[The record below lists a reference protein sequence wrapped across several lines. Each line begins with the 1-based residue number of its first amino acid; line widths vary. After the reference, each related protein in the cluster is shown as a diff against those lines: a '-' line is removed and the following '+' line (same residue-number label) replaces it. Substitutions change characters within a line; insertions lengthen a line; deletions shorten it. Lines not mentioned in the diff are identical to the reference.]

1 MIQKIQ
7 ILILLNFLLANTAF
21 CKELPA
27 LFEVKIPD
35 DQYTNTNDGLNKAFN
50 RLIQKLSGSRSKKL
64 LWKIGDA
71 QFNKIEFVS
80 SYSTELIGEQE
91 FLSVK
96 FNGEALIPKL
106 RKIGIP
112 LIGFNRPVIMIL
124 FQIDTG
130 ESAPIYLSS
139 SKLSNSLAS
148 EIKQTFKNIAIE
160 RGVYLELPEFDLEDQ
175 NLLNQAN
182 ILFSPANYIQE
193 KFYND
198 AFLNIELVRIGIN
211 QWSVNGDFMS
221 ISPLQEK
228 QVIEFFRNAV
238 HEFLD
243 DLLEVKPLEPGVSG
257 ERVMVS
263 IQGLKNFQDF
273 QSVESELDKI
283 FAIKSRSF
291 HAFERTKIDYIAQL
305 FQTKDSLMKELKG
318 STKFLIKEYN
328 ADSNQLKLEYLNKQ

>member
-1 MIQKIQ
+1 MIQKIK
-7 ILILLNFLLANTAF
+7 ILILLNVLMANIAF
-21 CKELPA
+21 TKELPA
-27 LFEVKIPD
+27 LFEVKIPE

-50 RLIQKLSGSRSKKL
+50 QLIQKLSGSRSKKF
-64 LWKIGDA
+64 LWRIGDA
-71 QFNKIEFVS
+71 QLKKIEFVS

-91 FLSVK
+91 FLSVR
-96 FNGEALIPKL
+96 FNGESLIPEL
-106 RKIGIP
+106 RKIGTP
-112 LIGFNRPVIMIL
+112 LIGFNRPVILIL
-124 FQIDTG
+124 FKIDTG
-130 ESAPIYLSS
+130 ESAPVYLSS
-139 SKLSNSLAS
+139 SSSSDQLAA
-148 EIKQTFKNIAIE
+148 EIKQALKNIALE

-182 ILFSPANYIQE
+182 ILFSPSNYIEE

-198 AFLNIELVRIGIN
+198 AFLAIELVRIGIN
-211 QWSVNGDFMS
+211 QWSVNGDLKS

-228 QVIEFFRNAV
+228 QVIEFFKNAV

-243 DLLEVKPLEPGVSG
+243 DLLEVKPLEPGASG
-257 ERVMVS
+257 ERMMVS

-291 HAFERTKIDYIAQL
+291 HSFERTKIDYITQL
-305 FQTKDSLMKELKG
+305 FQTKDSLMKELRG

-328 ADSNQLKLEYLNKQ
+328 ADTSQLKLEYLN

>member
-1 MIQKIQ
+1 M
-7 ILILLNFLLANTAF
+7 ANTAF
-21 CKELPA
+21 TKELPA

-50 RLIQKLSGSRSKKL
+50 RLIQKLSGSRSKKF
-64 LWKIGDA
+64 LWRIGDA
-71 QFNKIEFVS
+71 QLNKIEFVS

-106 RKIGIP
+106 RKIGTP
-112 LIGFNRPVIMIL
+112 LIGFNRPVILIL
-124 FQIDTG
+124 FKIDTG
-130 ESAPIYLSS
+130 ESSPVYLSS
-139 SKLSNSLAS
+139 SSSSSKLDL
-148 EIKQTFKNIAIE
+148 EIKQVFKNIALE

-182 ILFSPANYIQE
+182 ILFSPSNYIQD

-198 AFLNIELVRIGIN
+198 AFLAIDLVRIGIN
-211 QWSVNGDFMS
+211 QWSVDGDLKT

-228 QVIEFFRNAV
+228 QVIEFFQNAI
-238 HEFLD
+238 HKFLD
-243 DLLEVKPLEPGVSG
+243 DLLEVKPLEPGASG
-257 ERVMVS
+257 ERMMVS
-263 IQGLKNFQDF
+263 IHGLSDFQDF

-291 HAFERTKIDYIAQL
+291 HTFERTKINYLTQL
-305 FQTKDSLMKELKG
+305 FQTKDSLIKELRG

-328 ADSNQLKLEYLNKQ
+328 ADNNELKLEYLN

>member
-1 MIQKIQ
+1 MIQKIK
-7 ILILLNFLLANTAF
+7 ILILLNFLMANTAF
-21 CKELPA
+21 TKELPA

-50 RLIQKLSGSRSKKL
+50 RLIQKLSGSRSKKF
-64 LWKIGDA
+64 LWRIGDA
-71 QFNKIEFVS
+71 QLNKIEFVS

-96 FNGEALIPKL
+96 FNGEALIPEL
-106 RKIGIP
+106 RKIGTP
-112 LIGFNRPVIMIL
+112 LIGFNRPVILIL
-124 FQIDTG
+124 FKIDTG
-130 ESAPIYLSS
+130 ESSPVYLSS
-139 SKLSNSLAS
+139 SSSSSKLDL
-148 EIKQTFKNIAIE
+148 EIKQVFKNIALE

-182 ILFSPANYIQE
+182 ILFSPSNYIQD

-198 AFLNIELVRIGIN
+198 AFLAIDLVRIGIN
-211 QWSVNGDFMS
+211 QWSVDGDLKT

-228 QVIEFFRNAV
+228 QVIEFFQNAI

-243 DLLEVKPLEPGVSG
+243 DLLEVKPLEPGASG
-257 ERVMVS
+257 ERMMVS
-263 IQGLKNFQDF
+263 IHGLSNFQDF

-291 HAFERTKIDYIAQL
+291 HTFERTKIDYLTQL
-305 FQTKDSLMKELKG
+305 FQTKDSLIKELRG

-328 ADSNQLKLEYLNKQ
+328 ADNNELKLEYLN

>member
-1 MIQKIQ
+1 MSQKIK
-7 ILILLNFLLANTAF
+7 ILLLLNFLLVNMAF
-21 CKELPA
+21 SKELPA
-27 LFEVKIPD
+27 LFEVKIPV

-50 RLIQKLSGSRSKKL
+50 RLIHKLSGSRSKKF
-64 LWKIGDA
+64 LWRIGDA
-71 QFNKIEFVS
+71 QLNKIEFVS
-80 SYSTELIGEQE
+80 SYSTELIGEEE

-96 FNGEALIPKL
+96 FNSEALIPEL
-106 RKIGIP
+106 RKIGTP
-112 LIGFNRPVIMIL
+112 LIGFNRPVILIL
-124 FQIDTG
+124 FKIDTG
-130 ESAPIYLSS
+130 ESAPVYLSS
-139 SKLSNSLAS
+139 RSLSDQFAS
-148 EIKQTFKNIAIE
+148 EIKQTFKNIAHE

-182 ILFSPANYIQE
+182 ILFSPSNYIQE

-211 QWSVNGDFMS
+211 QWSINGDLKT

-228 QVIEFFRNAV
+228 QVIEFFQNAI

-243 DLLEVKPLEPGVSG
+243 EFLEVKPLEPGASG
-257 ERVMVS
+257 ERVMVT
-263 IQGLKNFQDF
+263 IQGLNNYQDF

-291 HAFERTKIDYIAQL
+291 HAFQLTKIDYTTQL
-305 FQTKDSLMKELKG
+305 FLTKDSLIKELRG

-328 ADSNQLKLEYLNKQ
+328 EDTQHLKLEYLN

>member
-1 MIQKIQ
+1 MIQKIK
-7 ILILLNFLLANTAF
+7 ILILLNVLMANIAF
-21 CKELPA
+21 TKELPA
-27 LFEVKIPD
+27 LFEVKIPE

-50 RLIQKLSGSRSKKL
+50 QLIQKLSGSRSKKF
-64 LWKIGDA
+64 LWRIGDA
-71 QFNKIEFVS
+71 QLNKIEFVS

-91 FLSVK
+91 FLSVR
-96 FNGEALIPKL
+96 FNGESLIPEL
-106 RKIGIP
+106 RKIGTP
-112 LIGFNRPVIMIL
+112 LIGFNRPVILIL
-124 FQIDTG
+124 FKIDTG
-130 ESAPIYLSS
+130 ESAPVYLSS
-139 SKLSNSLAS
+139 SSSSDQLAA
-148 EIKQTFKNIAIE
+148 EIKQALKNIALE

-182 ILFSPANYIQE
+182 ILFSPSNYIEE

-198 AFLNIELVRIGIN
+198 AFLAIELVRIGIN
-211 QWSVNGDFMS
+211 QWSVNGDLKS

-228 QVIEFFRNAV
+228 QVIEFFKNAV

-243 DLLEVKPLEPGVSG
+243 DLLEVKPLEPGALG

-291 HAFERTKIDYIAQL
+291 HAFELTKIDYMTQL
-305 FQTKDSLMKELKG
+305 FQTKDSLMKELRG

-328 ADSNQLKLEYLNKQ
+328 ADTNQLKLEYLN

>member
-1 MIQKIQ
+1 MIQKIK
-7 ILILLNFLLANTAF
+7 ILILLNVLMANIAF
-21 CKELPA
+21 TKELPA
-27 LFEVKIPD
+27 LFEVKIPE

-50 RLIQKLSGSRSKKL
+50 RLIQKLSGSRSKKF
-64 LWKIGDA
+64 LWRIGDA
-71 QFNKIEFVS
+71 QLNKIEFVS

-91 FLSVK
+91 FLSVR
-96 FNGEALIPKL
+96 FNGESLIPEL
-106 RKIGIP
+106 RKIGMP
-112 LIGFNRPVIMIL
+112 LIGFNRPVILIL
-124 FQIDTG
+124 FKIDTG
-130 ESAPIYLSS
+130 ESAPVYLGSS
-139 SKLSNSLAS
+139 SSSDQLGA
-148 EIKQTFKNIAIE
+148 EIKQTFKNIALE

-182 ILFSPANYIQE
+182 ILFSPSNYIEE

-198 AFLNIELVRIGIN
+198 AFLAIELVRIGIN
-211 QWSVNGDFMS
+211 QWSVNGDLKS

-228 QVIEFFRNAV
+228 QVIEFFKNAV

-243 DLLEVKPLEPGVSG
+243 DLLEVKPLEPGASG

-263 IQGLKNFQDF
+263 IQGLKNFEDF

-291 HAFERTKIDYIAQL
+291 HAFERTKIDYMTQL
-305 FQTKDSLMKELKG
+305 FQTTDSLMKELRG

-328 ADSNQLKLEYLNKQ
+328 VDTNQLKLEYLN

>member
-1 MIQKIQ
+1 M
-7 ILILLNFLLANTAF
+7 ANIVFT
-21 CKELPA
+21 KELPA
-27 LFEVKIPD
+27 LFEVKIPE

-64 LWKIGDA
+64 LWRIGDA
-71 QFNKIEFVS
+71 QLNKIEFVS

-91 FLSVK
+91 FLSVR
-96 FNGEALIPKL
+96 FNGESLIPEL
-106 RKIGIP
+106 RKIGTP
-112 LIGFNRPVIMIL
+112 LIGFNRPVILIL
-124 FQIDTG
+124 FKIDTG
-130 ESAPIYLSS
+130 ESAPVYLTSS
-139 SKLSNSLAS
+139 SSSDQLAE
-148 EIKQTFKNIAIE
+148 EIKQTFKNIALE
-160 RGVYLELPEFDLEDQ
+160 RGVYLELPEFDLEDE

-182 ILFSPANYIQE
+182 ILFSPSNYIEE

-198 AFLNIELVRIGIN
+198 AFLAIELVRIGIN
-211 QWSVNGDFMS
+211 QWSVNGDLKS

-228 QVIEFFRNAV
+228 QVIEFFKNAV

-243 DLLEVKPLEPGVSG
+243 DLLEVKPLEPGASG

-291 HAFERTKIDYIAQL
+291 HSFERTKIDYITQL
-305 FQTKDSLMKELKG
+305 FQTKDSLMKELRG

-328 ADSNQLKLEYLNKQ
+328 ADTNQLKLEYLN

>member
-1 MIQKIQ
+1 MIQKIK
-7 ILILLNFLLANTAF
+7 ILILLNVLMANIAF
-21 CKELPA
+21 TKELPA
-27 LFEVKIPD
+27 LFEVKIPE

-50 RLIQKLSGSRSKKL
+50 RLIQKLSGSRSKKF
-64 LWKIGDA
+64 LWRIGDA
-71 QFNKIEFVS
+71 QLKKIEFVS

-91 FLSVK
+91 FLSVR
-96 FNGEALIPKL
+96 FNGESLIPEL
-106 RKIGIP
+106 RKIGTP
-112 LIGFNRPVIMIL
+112 LIGFNRPVILIL
-124 FQIDTG
+124 FKIDTG
-130 ESAPIYLSS
+130 ESAPVYLSS
-139 SKLSNSLAS
+139 SSSSDQLAA
-148 EIKQTFKNIAIE
+148 EIKQTLKNIALE

-182 ILFSPANYIQE
+182 ILFSPSNYIEE

-198 AFLNIELVRIGIN
+198 AFLAIELVRIGIN
-211 QWSVNGDFMS
+211 QWSINGDLKS

-228 QVIEFFRNAV
+228 QVIEFFKNAV

-243 DLLEVKPLEPGVSG
+243 DLLEVKPLEPGALG

-291 HAFERTKIDYIAQL
+291 HAFERTKIDYMTQL
-305 FQTKDSLMKELKG
+305 FETKDSLMKELRG

-328 ADSNQLKLEYLNKQ
+328 ADTNQLKLEYLN

>member
-1 MIQKIQ
+1 MIQKIK
-7 ILILLNFLLANTAF
+7 ILILLNVLMANIAF
-21 CKELPA
+21 TKELPA
-27 LFEVKIPD
+27 LFEVKIPE

-50 RLIQKLSGSRSKKL
+50 RLIQKLSGSRSKKF
-64 LWKIGDA
+64 LWRIGDA
-71 QFNKIEFVS
+71 QLNKIEFVS

-91 FLSVK
+91 FLSVR
-96 FNGEALIPKL
+96 FNGESLIPEL
-106 RKIGIP
+106 RKIGTP
-112 LIGFNRPVIMIL
+112 LIGFNRPVILIL
-124 FQIDTG
+124 FKIDTG
-130 ESAPIYLSS
+130 ESAPVY
-139 SKLSNSLAS
+139 LSNSSSSDQLAA
-148 EIKQTFKNIAIE
+148 EIKQTLKNIALE

-182 ILFSPANYIQE
+182 ILFSPSNYIEE

-198 AFLNIELVRIGIN
+198 AFLAIELVRIGIN
-211 QWSVNGDFMS
+211 QWSVNGDLKS

-228 QVIEFFRNAV
+228 QAIEFFKNAV

-243 DLLEVKPLEPGVSG
+243 DLLEVKSLEPGASG

-291 HAFERTKIDYIAQL
+291 HAFERTKIDYMTQL
-305 FQTKDSLMKELKG
+305 FQTTDSLMKELRG

-328 ADSNQLKLEYLNKQ
+328 VDTNQLKLEYLN

>member
-1 MIQKIQ
+1 M
-7 ILILLNFLLANTAF
+7 ANIAF
-21 CKELPA
+21 TKELPA

-50 RLIQKLSGSRSKKL
+50 RLIQKLSGSRSKKF
-64 LWKIGDA
+64 LWRIGDA
-71 QFNKIEFVS
+71 QLNKIEFVS

-96 FNGEALIPKL
+96 FNGEALIPEL
-106 RKIGIP
+106 RKIGTP
-112 LIGFNRPVIMIL
+112 LIGFNRPVILIL
-124 FQIDTG
+124 FKIDTG
-130 ESAPIYLSS
+130 ESSPVYLSS
-139 SKLSNSLAS
+139 SSSSSKLEL
-148 EIKQTFKNIAIE
+148 EIKQVFKNIALE

-182 ILFSPANYIQE
+182 ILFSPSNYIQD

-198 AFLNIELVRIGIN
+198 AFLAIDLVRIGIN
-211 QWSVNGDFMS
+211 QWSVDGDLKT

-228 QVIEFFRNAV
+228 QVIEFFQNAI

-243 DLLEVKPLEPGVSG
+243 DLLEVKPLEPGASG
-257 ERVMVS
+257 ERMMVS
-263 IQGLKNFQDF
+263 IHGLSNFQDF

-291 HAFERTKIDYIAQL
+291 HTFERTKIDYLTQL
-305 FQTKDSLMKELKG
+305 FQTNDSLIKELRG

-328 ADSNQLKLEYLNKQ
+328 ADNNELKLEYLN

>member
-1 MIQKIQ
+1 MIQKIK
-7 ILILLNFLLANTAF
+7 ILILLNFLMANTAF
-21 CKELPA
+21 TKELPA

-50 RLIQKLSGSRSKKL
+50 RLIQKLSGSRSKKF
-64 LWKIGDA
+64 LWRIGDA
-71 QFNKIEFVS
+71 QLNKIEFVS

-96 FNGEALIPKL
+96 FNGEALIPEL
-106 RKIGIP
+106 RKIGTP
-112 LIGFNRPVIMIL
+112 LIGFNRPVILIL
-124 FQIDTG
+124 FKIDTG
-130 ESAPIYLSS
+130 ESSPVYLSS
-139 SKLSNSLAS
+139 SSSSSKLDL
-148 EIKQTFKNIAIE
+148 EIKQVFKNIALE

-182 ILFSPANYIQE
+182 ILFSPSNYIQD

-198 AFLNIELVRIGIN
+198 AFLAIDLVRIGIN
-211 QWSVNGDFMS
+211 QWSVDGDLKT

-228 QVIEFFRNAV
+228 QVIEFFQNAI

-243 DLLEVKPLEPGVSG
+243 DLLEVKSLEPGASG
-257 ERVMVS
+257 ESVMVS
-263 IQGLKNFQDF
+263 IHGLSNFQDF

-291 HAFERTKIDYIAQL
+291 HTFERTKIDYLTQL
-305 FQTKDSLMKELKG
+305 FQTKDSLIKELRG

-328 ADSNQLKLEYLNKQ
+328 ADNNELKLEYLN

>member
-1 MIQKIQ
+1 M
-7 ILILLNFLLANTAF
+7 AF
-21 CKELPA
+21 SKELPA
-27 LFEVKIPD
+27 LFEVKIPV

-50 RLIQKLSGSRSKKL
+50 RLIQKLSGSRSKKF
-64 LWKIGDA
+64 LWRIGDA
-71 QFNKIEFVS
+71 QLNKIEFVS
-80 SYSTELIGEQE
+80 SYSTELIGEEE

-96 FNGEALIPKL
+96 FNSEALIPEL
-106 RKIGIP
+106 RKIGTP
-112 LIGFNRPVIMIL
+112 LIGFNRPVILIL
-124 FQIDTG
+124 FKIDTG

-139 SKLSNSLAS
+139 VTSSDQLAS
-148 EIKQTFKNIAIE
+148 EIKQTFKNIALE

-182 ILFSPANYIQE
+182 LLFSPSNYIQE

-211 QWSVNGDFMS
+211 QWSINGDLKT

-228 QVIEFFRNAV
+228 QVIEFFQNAI

-243 DLLEVKPLEPGVSG
+243 EFLEVKPLEPGASG
-257 ERVMVS
+257 ERVMVT
-263 IQGLKNFQDF
+263 IQGLNNYQDF

-291 HAFERTKIDYIAQL
+291 HAFQRTKIDYTTQL
-305 FQTKDSLMKELKG
+305 FLTKDSLIKELRG

-328 ADSNQLKLEYLNKQ
+328 EDTKHLLLEYLN

>member
-1 MIQKIQ
+1 MIQKIK
-7 ILILLNFLLANTAF
+7 ILLLLNFLLFNTAF
-21 CKELPA
+21 SKELPA
-27 LFEVKIPD
+27 LFEVKIPG
-35 DQYTNTNDGLNKAFN
+35 DQYTNTDDGLNKAFN
-50 RLIQKLSGSRSKKL
+50 RLIQKLSGSRSKTF
-64 LWKIGDA
+64 LWKVNDA
-71 QFNKIEFVS
+71 QLNKIEFVS
-80 SYSTELIGEQE
+80 SYSAELIEEQE
-91 FLSVK
+91 FLNVK
-96 FNGEALIPKL
+96 FNSEALIPEL

-112 LIGFNRPVIMIL
+112 LIGFNRPVILIL
-124 FQIDTG
+124 FKIDTG
-130 ESAPIYLSS
+130 ESAPNYLSS
-139 SKLSNSLAS
+139 RSTSSGKLAS
-148 EIKQTFKNIAIE
+148 QIKQTFKNITLE

-182 ILFSPANYIQE
+182 ILFSPSNYIEE

-198 AFLNIELVRIGIN
+198 AFLAIELVRIGIN
-211 QWSVNGDFMS
+211 QWSVNGDLKS

-228 QVIEFFRNAV
+228 QVIEFFKNAV

-243 DLLEVKPLEPGVSG
+243 DLLEVKSLEPGASG

-291 HAFERTKIDYIAQL
+291 HAFERTKIDYMTQL
-305 FQTKDSLMKELKG
+305 FQTTDSLMKELRG

-328 ADSNQLKLEYLNKQ
+328 ADTNQLKLEYLN

>member
-1 MIQKIQ
+1 M
-7 ILILLNFLLANTAF
+7 AF
-21 CKELPA
+21 SKELPA
-27 LFEVKIPD
+27 LFEVKIPV

-50 RLIQKLSGSRSKKL
+50 RLIHKLSGSRSKKF
-64 LWKIGDA
+64 LWRIGDA
-71 QFNKIEFVS
+71 QLNKIEFVS
-80 SYSTELIGEQE
+80 SYSTEFIGEEE

-96 FNGEALIPKL
+96 FNSEALIPEL
-106 RKIGIP
+106 RKIGTP
-112 LIGFNRPVIMIL
+112 LIGFNRPVILIL
-124 FQIDTG
+124 FKIDTG

-139 SKLSNSLAS
+139 VTSSDQLAS
-148 EIKQTFKNIAIE
+148 EIKQTFKNIALE

-182 ILFSPANYIQE
+182 LLFSPSNYIQE

-211 QWSVNGDFMS
+211 QWSINGDLKT

-228 QVIEFFRNAV
+228 QVIEFFENAI

-243 DLLEVKPLEPGVSG
+243 EFLEVKPLEPGASG
-257 ERVMVS
+257 ERVMVT
-263 IQGLKNFQDF
+263 IQGLNNYQDF

-291 HAFERTKIDYIAQL
+291 HAFQRTKIDYTTQL
-305 FQTKDSLMKELKG
+305 FLTKDSLIKELRG

-328 ADSNQLKLEYLNKQ
+328 EDTQHLKLEYLN